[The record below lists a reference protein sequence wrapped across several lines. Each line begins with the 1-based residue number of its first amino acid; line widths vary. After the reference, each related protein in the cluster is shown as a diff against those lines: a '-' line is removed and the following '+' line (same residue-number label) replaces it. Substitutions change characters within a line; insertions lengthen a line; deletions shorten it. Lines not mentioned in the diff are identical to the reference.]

1 VSLGDTALQL
11 LARTSAEAMLMHVR
25 LLQKSVLLFLSL
37 GTLFALFTTPC
48 FSDVIL
54 VIDIKM
60 LLEDSMVGKD
70 VAAQIQKK
78 RSEYAADILN
88 QENTLRRERDILHQ
102 QQSTLSAEKYKQKES
117 EWQQKVHQLDQV
129 SEREHSV
136 LVNANGTAFGEIQ
149 EALISIIRDTAKK
162 RHAQLVIQKSDSVV
176 FPSYLD
182 ITKETLDSINGQ
194 LPKLVVNFA
203 EAP

>member
-1 VSLGDTALQL
+1 
-11 LARTSAEAMLMHVR
+11 MLMHVR

-78 RSEYAADILN
+78 RGEYAADILN